1 MLPCFPSKVRSSSPE
16 SPPANTME
24 SKEKR
29 RGGLRTMPFIL
40 ATDVC
45 DRFAA
50 TGFSSNMITY
60 LTQVLHMPM
69 VQASNTLTNF
79 AGTAAL
85 TPLIG
90 GLIADS
96 FAGRFWTIAVASVIY
111 QLGMLCLTLSAIL
124 RGTRPP
130 PCSGQ
135 QPCQEASTGQLWILY
150 FSLLLTSIG
159 SGGLRPCVVAFG
171 ADQLDLSKSKKTK
184 DKTSNFFNWYYFC
197 MGVASLLALTLVVYI
212 QDNVGWGWGLGVPT
226 IVMTIS
232 VVVFLLGYPLYVF
245 YRPSGSPLTRLTQ
258 VVVAAIRKRSAIR
271 PNDGNELYQN
281 REMDASISITGRL
294 LHSDQYKCLDRAA
307 IITERDFT
315 EGGNPKPWRLSTVH
329 RVEELKSIIR
339 TLPVWAA
346 TILLVTAS
354 SHQNTFSIQQ
364 ARTMD
369 RHLVGSFK
377 IPPAT
382 MNVFTILSLL
392 ITLAL
397 YDHVIVPLREK
408 YASKPVKW
416 SYFRRMGIGMGVS
429 ILSTFVAGFVEVKR
443 KNAAAQAGL
452 LSQPRTT
459 IPISVFW
466 LIPQYSLHGI
476 SEAFTH
482 VGHLQFLYDQSP
494 ESMRSFGIALF
505 WIAISLGNYLSTL
518 VVSLVHKYTGKEHNW
533 LPNHNLNKGRLE
545 YYYWFITGLQIVNLG
560 YYIICTLFYTYKPL
574 EVAPLENQAN
584 GVDGNGHVELAASG
598 VNEREIRDP
607 EVGAA
612 RSV

>member
-1 MLPCFPSKVRSSSPE
+1 
-16 SPPANTME
+16 
-24 SKEKR
+24 
-29 RGGLRTMPFIL
+29 
-40 ATDVC
+40 
-45 DRFAA
+45 
-50 TGFSSNMITY
+50 MITY

-124 RGTRPP
+124 PGSRPP
-130 PCSGQ
+130 PCSDQ
-135 QPCQEASTGQLWILY
+135 ETCREASTGQLWILY
-150 FSLLLTSIG
+150 LSLLLTSIG
-159 SGGLRPCVVAFG
+159 TGGLRPCVVAFG
-171 ADQLDLSKSKKTK
+171 ADQFDLSKSKKSK

-197 MGVASLLALTLVVYI
+197 MGAASLLALTVVVYI

-226 IVMTIS
+226 MVMTIS
-232 VVVFLLGYPLYVF
+232 VAVFLLGYPLYVF

-258 VVVAAIRKRSAIR
+258 VVIAAIRKRSEIR
-271 PNDGNELYQN
+271 PSDDGELYQN

-294 LHSDQYKCLDRAA
+294 IHSNQYKCLDRAA
-307 IITERDFT
+307 IVT
-315 EGGNPKPWRLSTVH
+315 EGDFKEGGKPKPWRLSTVH

-339 TLPVWAA
+339 TLPIWAS

-369 RHLVGSFK
+369 RQLFGSLK

-382 MNVFTILSLL
+382 MNIFATISLL
-392 ITLAL
+392 VTLAL
-397 YDHVIVPLREK
+397 YDHVVVPLWQK
-408 YASKPVKW
+408 YSAKPVKW
-416 SYFRRMGIGMGVS
+416 SYFRRMGIGMAIS
-429 ILSTFVAGFVEVKR
+429 TLSTFVAGFIEIKR
-443 KNAAAQAGL
+443 KAAAEHAGIL
-452 LSQPRTT
+452 NQPRST

-466 LIPQYSLHGI
+466 LIPQYSLHGV

-505 WIAISLGNYLSTL
+505 WIAISLGNYSSTL
-518 VVSLVHKYTGKEHNW
+518 IVTLVHKYTGKEHNW
-533 LPNHNLNKGRLE
+533 LPNHNLNNGKLE
-545 YYYWFITGLQIVNLG
+545 YYYWLITILQIVNLG
-560 YYIICTLFYTYKPL
+560 YYIVCTLFYTYKPL
-574 EVAPLENQAN
+574 VLETPENQAN
-584 GVDGNGHVELAASG
+584 GVDGNKHVELAANGMNKEPES
-598 VNEREIRDP
+598 RDP
-607 EVGAA
+607 EAGI
-612 RSV
+612 